1 MIITLINY
9 TVKLLC
15 CSHILSPNSDSGLIA
30 IKKFSYTVVNKSRW
44 GPMDEGLFVGKEVV
58 ATLWI
63 KRYNIECFTAC
74 NIPLR
79 QDSVTPQHKL
89 WFTSTFVLFFLFS
102 TSFLKYKKKEKEEC
116 AFLFIIFSLFHTFG
130 IFFIFR
136 GRILFAGPF
145 LQICGALAP
154 ISFELRLFKVVYRMT
169 QTHVPH
175 AIFLKFISLPHC
187 EASGVFVPQSG
198 IEPRPLSVRAWS
210 PNHWTSRES
219 PCILPWHFKILF
231 KMPVL

>member
-1 MIITLINY
+1 MMIITLINY

-89 WFTSTFVLFFLFS
+89 
-102 TSFLKYKKKEKEEC
+102 
-116 AFLFIIFSLFHTFG
+116 
-130 IFFIFR
+130 
-136 GRILFAGPF
+136 
-145 LQICGALAP
+145 
-154 ISFELRLFKVVYRMT
+154 
-169 QTHVPH
+169 
-175 AIFLKFISLPHC
+175 
-187 EASGVFVPQSG
+187 
-198 IEPRPLSVRAWS
+198 
-210 PNHWTSRES
+210 
-219 PCILPWHFKILF
+219 
-231 KMPVL
+231 